1 MKKFLII
8 MSIIILIIL
17 AAVAY
22 NYNLYRT
29 TELRTQKLNHEY
41 EVFTE
46 GEILGTSL
54 ITIINK
60 AVDNNE
66 KNGIK
71 TNDNNMYIEND
82 TTSIKIEV
90 KFLESENIF
99 PMEKIQK
106 LGSEEFIKNYAV
118 MNFKCIK
125 KEYHSKT
132 NNIKYML
139 FEQISY

>member
-1 MKKFLII
+1 MKKFFII

-17 AAVAY
+17 AVVTYKY
-22 NYNLYRT
+22 NSYRT
-29 TELRTQKLNHEY
+29 NELRTQKLNREY

-71 TNDNNMYIEND
+71 TDNNNMYIEND

-90 KFLESENIF
+90 KFLESENTF
-99 PMEKIQK
+99 PMERIQK

-118 MNFKCIK
+118 MNFKCTK
-125 KEYHSKT
+125 KEYHKKT

-139 FEQISY
+139 FEQI